1 MREITDLSA
10 PELLIYSKLTE
21 NELKHYYEPHG
32 GLFVAESPMVILRAL
47 EAGYEPVSLL
57 LEEGLKERE
66 EMRRIFGILKERMG
80 EEPGAGEIPVFTASA
95 ALLRQLTG
103 YPMTRGALSAMR
115 RKSLP
120 SPEELCRNARRIA
133 VLEEVMNPTNTGA
146 VFRSAA
152 AMGMDAV
159 LLTPGC
165 SDPLYRRAARVSVG
179 TVFQIPWTW
188 LPGDTAGTDLERLSA
203 MGFRTAAMALS
214 DDSVALDDPRLGEEE
229 RLAVILGSEGPGLR
243 QGTIDGSDYVV
254 KIPMAHGV
262 DSLNVAA
269 ASAVAFWVLGN
280 RMKKCVDNPVN

>member
-1 MREITDLSA
+1 MREVTDLSA

-57 LEEGLKERE
+57 LEEGLEKRE
-66 EMRRIFGILKERMG
+66 EMQRIFGILKERERDAAG
-80 EEPGAGEIPVFTASA
+80 DGEIPVFTASA
-95 ALLRQLTG
+95 SLLRQLTG

-120 SPEELCRNARRIA
+120 SPEEICRNARRIA

-165 SDPLYRRAARVSVG
+165 SDPLFRRAARVSVG

-214 DDSVALDDPRLGEEE
+214 DDSVSLDDPRLGEEE

-243 QGTIDGSDYVV
+243 QRTIDGSDYVV

-269 ASAVAFWVLGN
+269 ASAVAFWVLGD
-280 RMKKCVDNPVN
+280 RMKKMC

>member
-1 MREITDLSA
+1 MREVTDLSA

-66 EMRRIFGILKERMG
+66 EMQRIFGILKER
-80 EEPGAGEIPVFTASA
+80 EREAAGDGKIPVFTASA

-120 SPEELCRNARRIA
+120 SPEELCRSARRIA

-165 SDPLYRRAARVSVG
+165 SDPLFRRAARVSVG
-179 TVFQIPWTW
+179 TVFQIPWAW
-188 LPGDTAGTDLERLSA
+188 LPGDTAGTDLERLSS

-214 DDSVALDDPRLGEEE
+214 DDSVSLDDPRLGEEE

-243 QGTIDGSDYVV
+243 QRTIDGSDYVV

>member
-1 MREITDLSA
+1 MREVTDLSI
-10 PELLIYSKLTE
+10 PELMIYSKLTE

-32 GLFVAESPMVILRAL
+32 GLFVAESQMVILRAL

-66 EMRRIFGILKERMG
+66 EMQRIFGILKEREREVTG
-80 EEPGAGEIPVFTASA
+80 EGKIPVFTASA

-120 SPEELCRNARRIA
+120 SPEELCRNARRVA

-214 DDSVALDDPRLGEEE
+214 DDSVSVDDPQLKAEE
-229 RLAVILGSEGPGLR
+229 RLAVILGAEGPGLR
-243 QGTIDGSDYVV
+243 QRTIDGSDYVV

>member
-1 MREITDLSA
+1 MREVTDLSA

-214 DDSVALDDPRLGEEE
+214 DDSVSVDDPQLKAEG

-243 QGTIDGSDYVV
+243 QRTIDGSDYVV

-269 ASAVAFWVLGN
+269 ASAVAFWVLGD
-280 RMKKCVDNPVN
+280 RMKKMC

>member
-1 MREITDLSA
+1 MREVRDLSA
-10 PELLIYSKLTE
+10 PELMIYSKLTE
-21 NELKHYYEPHG
+21 NELKHYYEPRG
-32 GLFVAESPMVILRAL
+32 GLFMAESPVVILRAL
-47 EAGYEPVSLL
+47 EAGYEPESLL
-57 LEEGLKERE
+57 LEEGQKERE
-66 EMRRIFGILKERMG
+66 ELRRIFDILEERSVSRNR
-80 EEPGAGEIPVFTASA
+80 EIPVYTASA
-95 ALLRQLTG
+95 SLLRQLTG
-103 YPMTRGALSAMR
+103 YPMTRGALCAMR
-115 RKSLP
+115 RKPLP

-165 SDPLYRRAARVSVG
+165 SDPLFRRAARVSVG

-214 DDSVALDDPRLGEEE
+214 DDSVSLDDPCLGGEE

-243 QGTIDGSDYVV
+243 QRTIDGSDYVV

-269 ASAVAFWVLGN
+269 ASAVAFWVLGD
-280 RMKKCVDNPVN
+280 RMKKMC

>member
-1 MREITDLSA
+1 MREVTDLSA

-66 EMRRIFGILKERMG
+66 EMQRIFGILKERERDAAG
-80 EEPGAGEIPVFTASA
+80 DGEIPVFTASA
-95 ALLRQLTG
+95 SLLRQLTG

-165 SDPLYRRAARVSVG
+165 SDPLFRRAARVSVG

-214 DDSVALDDPRLGEEE
+214 DDSVSVDDPQLKAEE

-243 QGTIDGSDYVV
+243 QRTIDGSDYVV

-269 ASAVAFWVLGN
+269 ASAVAFWVLGD
-280 RMKKCVDNPVN
+280 RMKKMC

>member
-1 MREITDLSA
+1 MREVTDLSA

-243 QGTIDGSDYVV
+243 QRTIDGSDYVV

-269 ASAVAFWVLGN
+269 ASAVAFWALGN
-280 RMKKCVDNPVN
+280 RMKKMC

>member
-47 EAGYEPVSLL
+47 EAGYEPGSLL

>member
-1 MREITDLSA
+1 MREVTDLSA
-10 PELLIYSKLTE
+10 PELMIYSKLTE
-21 NELKHYYEPHG
+21 NELKHYYEPRG
-32 GLFVAESPMVILRAL
+32 GLFMAESPVVILRAL

-57 LEEGLKERE
+57 LEEGLEKRE
-66 EMRRIFGILKERMG
+66 EMRRILEIL
-80 EEPGAGEIPVFTASA
+80 EESSVSRNREIPVYSASA
-95 ALLRQLTG
+95 SLLRQLTG
-103 YPMTRGALSAMR
+103 YPMTRGALCAR
-115 RKSLP
+115 HRKSLP
-120 SPEELCRNARRIA
+120 SPEELCRGARRIA

-146 VFRSAA
+146 IIRSAA

-165 SDPLYRRAARVSVG
+165 SDPLFRRAVRVSVG

-188 LPGDTAGTDLERLSA
+188 LPGEEAGTDLARLSA

-214 DDSVALDDPRLGEEE
+214 DGAADVDDPRIGAEE

-243 QGTIDGSDYVV
+243 QQTIDGSDHVV

-269 ASAVAFWVLGN
+269 ASAVAFWTLGN
-280 RMKKCVDNPVN
+280 SRKKCVDNPVN

>member
-66 EMRRIFGILKERMG
+66 EIRRIFGILKERMG

-120 SPEELCRNARRIA
+120 SPEEICRNARRIA

-165 SDPLYRRAARVSVG
+165 SDPLFRRAARVSVG

-188 LPGDTAGTDLERLSA
+188 MPGDTAGTDLERLSA

-214 DDSVALDDPRLGEEE
+214 DDSVSLDDPRLGEEE

-243 QGTIDGSDYVV
+243 QRTIDGSDYVV

-269 ASAVAFWVLGN
+269 ASAVAFWVLGD
-280 RMKKCVDNPVN
+280 RMKKMC

>member
-1 MREITDLSA
+1 MREVTDLSA

-269 ASAVAFWVLGN
+269 ASAVAFWVLGD
-280 RMKKCVDNPVN
+280 RMKKMC

>member
-66 EMRRIFGILKERMG
+66 EMQRIFGILKERMG

>member
-66 EMRRIFGILKERMG
+66 EMQRIFGILKERERDAAG
-80 EEPGAGEIPVFTASA
+80 DGEIPVFTASA
-95 ALLRQLTG
+95 SLLRQLTG

-165 SDPLYRRAARVSVG
+165 SDPLFRRAARVSVG
-179 TVFQIPWTW
+179 TVFQIPWAW

-214 DDSVALDDPRLGEEE
+214 DDSVSLDDPCLGGEE

-243 QGTIDGSDYVV
+243 QRTIDGSDYVV

-269 ASAVAFWVLGN
+269 ASAVAFWVLGD
-280 RMKKCVDNPVN
+280 RMKKMC

>member
-1 MREITDLSA
+1 MREVTDLSA
-10 PELLIYSKLTE
+10 PELMIYAKLTE
-21 NELKHYYEPHG
+21 NELKHYYEPCG
-32 GLFVAESPMVILRAL
+32 GLFMAESPVVILRAL

-57 LEEGLKERE
+57 LEEGLEERE
-66 EMRRIFGILKERMG
+66 EMRRIFGILEERSVSRNR
-80 EEPGAGEIPVFTASA
+80 EIPVYSASA
-95 ALLRQLTG
+95 SLLRQLTG
-103 YPMTRGALSAMR
+103 YPMTRGALCAMR
-115 RKSLP
+115 RKPLP

-146 VFRSAA
+146 IIRSAA

-165 SDPLYRRAARVSVG
+165 SDPLFRRAVRVSVG

-188 LPGDTAGTDLERLSA
+188 LSGKEAGTDLTRLSA
-203 MGFRTAAMALS
+203 MGFRTAAMALC
-214 DDSVALDDPRLGEEE
+214 DGAADVDDPRIGAEE

-243 QGTIDGSDYVV
+243 RQTIDGSDYVV

-269 ASAVAFWVLGN
+269 ASAVAFWTLGN
-280 RMKKCVDNPVN
+280 SRKKCVDNPVN

>member
-1 MREITDLSA
+1 MREVTDLSA

-66 EMRRIFGILKERMG
+66 EMQRIFGILKER
-80 EEPGAGEIPVFTASA
+80 EREAAGDGKIPVFTASA

-165 SDPLYRRAARVSVG
+165 SDPLFRRAARVSVG
-179 TVFQIPWTW
+179 TVFQIPWAW
-188 LPGDTAGTDLERLSA
+188 LPGDTAGTDLERLSS

-214 DDSVALDDPRLGEEE
+214 DDSVSLDDPRLGEEE

-243 QGTIDGSDYVV
+243 QRTIDGSDYVV

-269 ASAVAFWVLGN
+269 ASAVAFWALGN
-280 RMKKCVDNPVN
+280 RMKKMC

>member
-1 MREITDLSA
+1 LREITDLSA

>member
-188 LPGDTAGTDLERLSA
+188 LPGEEAGTDLARLSA

-214 DDSVALDDPRLGEEE
+214 DGAADVDDPRIGAEE

-243 QGTIDGSDYVV
+243 QQTIDGSDHVV

-269 ASAVAFWVLGN
+269 ASAVAFWILGN
-280 RMKKCVDNPVN
+280 RRKKCVDNPVN

>member
-66 EMRRIFGILKERMG
+66 EIRRIFGILKERMG
-80 EEPGAGEIPVFTASA
+80 EEPGAGEISVCTASA

-120 SPEELCRNARRIA
+120 SPAEICRNARRIA

-165 SDPLYRRAARVSVG
+165 SDPLFRRAARVSVG

-188 LPGDTAGTDLERLSA
+188 MPGDTAGTDLERLSA

-214 DDSVALDDPRLGEEE
+214 DDSVSLDDPRLGEEE

-243 QGTIDGSDYVV
+243 QRTIDGSDYVV

-269 ASAVAFWVLGN
+269 ASAVAFWVLGD
-280 RMKKCVDNPVN
+280 RMKKMC

>member
-1 MREITDLSA
+1 MREVTDLSA

-66 EMRRIFGILKERMG
+66 EMQRIFGILKER
-80 EEPGAGEIPVFTASA
+80 EREAAGDGKIPVFTASA

-133 VLEEVMNPTNTGA
+133 VLENIMNPTNLGA
-146 VFRSAA
+146 IFRSAA
-152 AMGMDAV
+152 ALNMDAV
-159 LLTPGC
+159 LLTPAC
-165 SDPLYRRAARVSVG
+165 CDALYRRCVRV
-179 TVFQIPWTW
+179 T
-188 LPGDTAGTDLERLSA
+188 L
-203 MGFRTAAMALS
+203 
-214 DDSVALDDPRLGEEE
+214 
-229 RLAVILGSEGPGLR
+229 
-243 QGTIDGSDYVV
+243 
-254 KIPMAHGV
+254 
-262 DSLNVAA
+262 
-269 ASAVAFWVLGN
+269 
-280 RMKKCVDNPVN
+280 

>member
-1 MREITDLSA
+1 MREVTDLSA

-66 EMRRIFGILKERMG
+66 EMQRIFGILKER
-80 EEPGAGEIPVFTASA
+80 EREVTGAGEIPVFTASA
-95 ALLRQLTG
+95 SLLRQLTG
-103 YPMTRGALSAMR
+103 YPMTRRALSAMR

-120 SPEELCRNARRIA
+120 SPEEICRNARRIA

-165 SDPLYRRAARVSVG
+165 SDPLFRRAARVSVG

-214 DDSVALDDPRLGEEE
+214 DDSVSLDDPRLGEEE

-243 QGTIDGSDYVV
+243 QRTIDGSDYVV

-269 ASAVAFWVLGN
+269 ASAVAFWVLGD
-280 RMKKCVDNPVN
+280 RMKKMC

>member
-1 MREITDLSA
+1 MREVTDLSA

-57 LEEGLKERE
+57 LEEGLEKRE
-66 EMRRIFGILKERMG
+66 EMQRIFGILKER
-80 EEPGAGEIPVFTASA
+80 EREVTGAGEIPVFTASA
-95 ALLRQLTG
+95 SLLRQLTG

-115 RKSLP
+115 RNSLP
-120 SPEELCRNARRIA
+120 SPEEICRNARRIA

-165 SDPLYRRAARVSVG
+165 SDPLFRRAARVSVG

-214 DDSVALDDPRLGEEE
+214 DDSVSLDDPRLGEEE

-243 QGTIDGSDYVV
+243 QRTIDGSDYVV

-269 ASAVAFWVLGN
+269 ASAVAFWVLGD
-280 RMKKCVDNPVN
+280 RMKKMC

>member
-1 MREITDLSA
+1 MREVTDLSA

-66 EMRRIFGILKERMG
+66 EMQRIFGILKEREREATG
-80 EEPGAGEIPVFTASA
+80 DGKIPVFTASA

-165 SDPLYRRAARVSVG
+165 SDPLFRRAARVSVG
-179 TVFQIPWTW
+179 TVFQIPWAW
-188 LPGDTAGTDLERLSA
+188 LPGDTAGTDLERLSS

-214 DDSVALDDPRLGEEE
+214 DDSVSLDDPRLGEEE

-243 QGTIDGSDYVV
+243 QRTIGGSDYVV

>member
-1 MREITDLSA
+1 MREVTDLSA
-10 PELLIYSKLTE
+10 PELMIYSKLTE

-57 LEEGLKERE
+57 LEEGLEKRE
-66 EMRRIFGILKERMG
+66 EMQRIFGILKER
-80 EEPGAGEIPVFTASA
+80 EREVTGAGEIPVFTASA
-95 ALLRQLTG
+95 SLLRQLTG

-120 SPEELCRNARRIA
+120 SPEEICRNARRIA

-165 SDPLYRRAARVSVG
+165 SDPLFRRAARVSVG

-188 LPGDTAGTDLERLSA
+188 MPGDTAGTDLERLSA

-214 DDSVALDDPRLGEEE
+214 DDSVSLDDPRLGEEE

-243 QGTIDGSDYVV
+243 QRTIDGSDYVV

-269 ASAVAFWVLGN
+269 ASAVAFWVLGD
-280 RMKKCVDNPVN
+280 RMKKMC

>member
-66 EMRRIFGILKERMG
+66 EIRRIFGILKERMG

-120 SPEELCRNARRIA
+120 SPEEICRNARRIA

-165 SDPLYRRAARVSVG
+165 SDPLFRRAARVSVG

-188 LPGDTAGTDLERLSA
+188 MPGDTAGTDLERLSA

-214 DDSVALDDPRLGEEE
+214 DDSVSLDDPRLGEEE

-243 QGTIDGSDYVV
+243 QRTIDGSDYAECGGGQRSGILGPGRSDE
-254 KIPMAHGV
+254 K
-262 DSLNVAA
+262 NV
-269 ASAVAFWVLGN
+269 LTI
-280 RMKKCVDNPVN
+280 R

>member
-1 MREITDLSA
+1 MREVTDLSA

-57 LEEGLKERE
+57 LEEGLEKRE
-66 EMRRIFGILKERMG
+66 EMQRIFGILKER
-80 EEPGAGEIPVFTASA
+80 EREVTGAGEISVFTASA

-120 SPEELCRNARRIA
+120 SPEEICRNARRIA

-165 SDPLYRRAARVSVG
+165 SDPLFRRAARVSVG

-188 LPGDTAGTDLERLSA
+188 MPGDTAGTDLERLSA

-214 DDSVALDDPRLGEEE
+214 DDSVSLDDPRLGEEE

-243 QGTIDGSDYVV
+243 QRTIDGSDYVV

-269 ASAVAFWVLGN
+269 ASAVAFWQLAK
-280 RMKKCVDNPVN
+280 R

>member
-1 MREITDLSA
+1 MREVTDLSA
-10 PELLIYSKLTE
+10 SELMIYSKLTE

-66 EMRRIFGILKERMG
+66 EMQRIFGILKEREREVTG
-80 EEPGAGEIPVFTASA
+80 EGKIPVFTASA

-120 SPEELCRNARRIA
+120 SPEELCRNARRVA

-165 SDPLYRRAARVSVG
+165 SDPLFRRAARVSVG

-214 DDSVALDDPRLGEEE
+214 DDSVSVDDPQLKAER

-243 QGTIDGSDYVV
+243 QRTIDGSDYVV

-269 ASAVAFWVLGN
+269 ASAVAFWTLGN

>member
-1 MREITDLSA
+1 MREVTDLSA

-66 EMRRIFGILKERMG
+66 EMQQIFGILKERERDAAG
-80 EEPGAGEIPVFTASA
+80 DGEIPVFTASA
-95 ALLRQLTG
+95 SLLRQLTG

-165 SDPLYRRAARVSVG
+165 SDPLFRRAARVSVG

-214 DDSVALDDPRLGEEE
+214 DDSVSLDDPCLGGEE

-243 QGTIDGSDYVV
+243 QRTIDGSDYVV

-269 ASAVAFWVLGN
+269 ASAVAFWVLGD
-280 RMKKCVDNPVN
+280 RMKKMC

>member
-66 EMRRIFGILKERMG
+66 EIRRIFGILKDRMG
-80 EEPGAGEIPVFTASA
+80 EEPGAGEISVFTASA

>member
-120 SPEELCRNARRIA
+120 SPEEICRNARRIA

-165 SDPLYRRAARVSVG
+165 SDPLFRRAARVSVG

-188 LPGDTAGTDLERLSA
+188 MPGDTAGTDLERLSA

-214 DDSVALDDPRLGEEE
+214 DDSVSLDDPRLGEEE

-243 QGTIDGSDYVV
+243 QRTIDGSDYVV

-269 ASAVAFWVLGN
+269 ASAVAFWVLGD
-280 RMKKCVDNPVN
+280 RMKKMC

>member
-1 MREITDLSA
+1 MREVTDLSA

-66 EMRRIFGILKERMG
+66 EMQRIFGILKEREREATG
-80 EEPGAGEIPVFTASA
+80 DGKIPVFTASA

-103 YPMTRGALSAMR
+103 YPMIRGALSAMR

-165 SDPLYRRAARVSVG
+165 SDPLFRRAARVSVG
-179 TVFQIPWTW
+179 TVFQIPWAW
-188 LPGDTAGTDLERLSA
+188 LPGDTAGTDLERLSS

-214 DDSVALDDPRLGEEE
+214 DDSVSLDDPRLGEEE

-243 QGTIDGSDYVV
+243 QRTIDGSDYVV

-280 RMKKCVDNPVN
+280 RMKKMC

>member
-66 EMRRIFGILKERMG
+66 EIRRIFGILKERMG

>member
-66 EMRRIFGILKERMG
+66 EMQRIFGILKDRMG

-120 SPEELCRNARRIA
+120 SPEEICRNARRIA

-165 SDPLYRRAARVSVG
+165 SDPLFRRAARVSVG
-179 TVFQIPWTW
+179 TVFQIPWAW
-188 LPGDTAGTDLERLSA
+188 LPGDTAGTDLERLSS

-214 DDSVALDDPRLGEEE
+214 DDSVSLDDPRLGEEE

-243 QGTIDGSDYVV
+243 QRTIDGSDYVV

-269 ASAVAFWVLGN
+269 ASAVAFWVLGIG
-280 RMKKCVDNPVN
+280 

>member
-1 MREITDLSA
+1 MREVTDLSA

-66 EMRRIFGILKERMG
+66 EMQRIFGILKEREREATG
-80 EEPGAGEIPVFTASA
+80 DGKIPVFTASA

-115 RKSLP
+115 RKNLP

-165 SDPLYRRAARVSVG
+165 SDPLFRRAARVSVG
-179 TVFQIPWTW
+179 TVFQIPWAW

-214 DDSVALDDPRLGEEE
+214 DDSVSLDDPCLGGEE

-243 QGTIDGSDYVV
+243 QRTIDGSDYVV

-269 ASAVAFWVLGN
+269 ASAVAFWVLGD
-280 RMKKCVDNPVN
+280 RMKKMC

>member
-120 SPEELCRNARRIA
+120 SPEEICRNARRIA

-165 SDPLYRRAARVSVG
+165 SDPLFRRAARVSVG

-188 LPGDTAGTDLERLSA
+188 LPGDTAGTDLERLSS

-214 DDSVALDDPRLGEEE
+214 DDSVSLDDPRLGEEE

-243 QGTIDGSDYVV
+243 QRTIDGSDYVV

-269 ASAVAFWVLGN
+269 ASAVAFWALGN
-280 RMKKCVDNPVN
+280 RMKKMC

>member
-1 MREITDLSA
+1 MREVTDLSA

-66 EMRRIFGILKERMG
+66 EMQRIFGILKER
-80 EEPGAGEIPVFTASA
+80 EREAAGDGKIPVFTASA

-159 LLTPGC
+159 LLTLGC
-165 SDPLYRRAARVSVG
+165 SDPLFRRAARVSVG
-179 TVFQIPWTW
+179 TVFQIPWAW
-188 LPGDTAGTDLERLSA
+188 LPGDTAGTDLERLSS

-214 DDSVALDDPRLGEEE
+214 DDSVSLDDPRLGEEE

-243 QGTIDGSDYVV
+243 QRTIDGSDYVV

>member
-1 MREITDLSA
+1 MREVTDLSA

-66 EMRRIFGILKERMG
+66 EMQRIFGILKEREREATG
-80 EEPGAGEIPVFTASA
+80 DGKIPVFTASA

-165 SDPLYRRAARVSVG
+165 SDPLFRRAARVSVG
-179 TVFQIPWTW
+179 TVFQIPWAW
-188 LPGDTAGTDLERLSA
+188 LPGDTAGTDLERLSS

-214 DDSVALDDPRLGEEE
+214 DDSVSLDDPRLGEEE

-269 ASAVAFWVLGN
+269 ASAVAFWALGN
-280 RMKKCVDNPVN
+280 RMKKMC

>member
-66 EMRRIFGILKERMG
+66 EIRRIFGILKERMG

-120 SPEELCRNARRIA
+120 SPEEICRNARRIA

-165 SDPLYRRAARVSVG
+165 SDPLFRRAARVSVG

-214 DDSVALDDPRLGEEE
+214 DDSVSLDDPRLGEEE

-243 QGTIDGSDYVV
+243 QRTIDGSDYVV

-269 ASAVAFWVLGN
+269 ASAVAFWVLGD

>member
-1 MREITDLSA
+1 MREVTDLSA

-66 EMRRIFGILKERMG
+66 EMQRIFGILKER
-80 EEPGAGEIPVFTASA
+80 EREAAGDGKIPVFTASA

-165 SDPLYRRAARVSVG
+165 SDPLFRRAARVSVG
-179 TVFQIPWTW
+179 TVFQIPWAW
-188 LPGDTAGTDLERLSA
+188 LPGDTAGTDLERLSS

-214 DDSVALDDPRLGEEE
+214 DDSVSLDDPRLGEEE

-243 QGTIDGSDYVV
+243 QRTIDGSDYVV

-280 RMKKCVDNPVN
+280 RMKKMC

>member
-66 EMRRIFGILKERMG
+66 EIRRIFGILKERMG

-120 SPEELCRNARRIA
+120 SPAEICRNARRIA

-165 SDPLYRRAARVSVG
+165 SDPLFRRAARVSVG

-188 LPGDTAGTDLERLSA
+188 MPGDTAGTDLERLSA

-214 DDSVALDDPRLGEEE
+214 DDSVSLDDPRLGEEE

-243 QGTIDGSDYVV
+243 QRTIDGSDYVV